1 MGWRR
6 TLSIYC
12 LTLAAFVATIAPL
25 TVSAD
30 EADSPAGTAA
40 PSVDGTPVSSG
51 RSAWLSKWVLWP
63 LGVAE
68 FWLVGSLSTWGIMLW
83 VAPLKIRRISDRLSA
98 IRVGDWQ
105 LNDGTQV
112 TLAHLLL
119 IRAFVPN
126 DRVVD
131 AWIRAQQT
139 TVADWHAIDFD
150 AVDGVEIEVRGDRFA
165 IENAAAFRKHVSGN
179 QACLALYGES
189 RRWDARVLNGL
200 LRLASHP
207 DDGARLLPHPVL
219 PVVLDRKC
227 LERMTRR
234 EAGEGHAA
242 QVETGGSN
250 LARLLHSELL
260 RVDGLKADVTTEWLD
275 ILLEKHRVLVVVED
289 WHRTPVQT
297 RNLVTQAYQSGEVA
311 WLAIVSAGATMPH
324 LSGMIQLG
332 APSETVVGAAAA
344 QSVTAPSAAD
354 LSPATMAAEA
364 DSADSATAPELKI
377 HTGPEHDPEIETNAD
392 TVAGAAAEAAL
403 VGDEEAEAEAQ
414 GEPAGHDVEDVEHD
428 TDAVREGAASVVV
441 LKSDEVEVRGEVSL
455 ADDSPVLVRFPSQ
468 HMDAD
473 SEAVVATDS
482 PGDDAEEAVA
492 ESESETATV
501 TQPPAGEMLER
512 LGHAAC
518 SVIPT
523 LGQALDSSNA
533 SLREQ
538 AVDQLSEIILS
549 ALPELE
555 TALSDGDASIRRN
568 AAHTLGRIE
577 RLMSAAV
584 EHAINDPDAAVR
596 REAVAAIPAHED
608 RTLEP
613 LIAALDDS
621 HAETQQHAAR
631 ALGAMGSLA
640 APAVPE
646 LIDLLGHENP
656 TCRSEAALALG
667 RIGSAAIAACP
678 TLTRTLL
685 EDCRSVRS
693 TAAQALCRIGHVDD
707 EILAALCEAVEDS
720 DPGVR
725 RHSVVALGQLGLG
738 HAAALDAIR
747 GALSD
752 GTPAIRVAACA
763 ALCELGPAAREAID
777 DVGKLLTDES
787 VDVRRAVVS
796 SVSQIDLASV
806 PLLRQALDDEDAEVR
821 RLAAA
826 ALSGIG
832 LAVMPRLLERE
843 DADEILA
850 GLKSDGSAST
860 RYEERSA

>member
-12 LTLAAFVATIAPL
+12 LTFAALVATIAPL
-25 TVSAD
+25 TVFADQVESSAESSVI
-30 EADSPAGTAA
+30 EAGQPQA
-40 PSVDGTPVSSG
+40 SSG

-68 FWLVGSLSTWGIMLW
+68 FWLVGSLSAWGIMLC
-83 VAPLKIRRISDRLSA
+83 VSPLKIRQINDRLSA

-119 IRAFVPN
+119 VRAFVSN

-131 AWIRAQQT
+131 AWISSRQST
-139 TVADWHAIDFD
+139 LADWHAIDFD
-150 AVDGVEIEVRGDRFA
+150 EVDSVEIEVRGDRFA
-165 IENAAAFRKHVSGN
+165 VEDAAAFRKHLSGD

-189 RRWDARVLNGL
+189 RRWDARVLSGL
-200 LRLASHP
+200 LRLSIHPEAAS
-207 DDGARLLPHPVL
+207 RLLGHPVL

-234 EAGEGHAA
+234 QAGDAEGVK
-242 QVETGGSN
+242 VESDSTE
-250 LARLLHSELL
+250 LARLLYSELL
-260 RVDGLKADVTTEWLD
+260 RVDGLKNDLTVDWLD
-275 ILLEKHRVLVVVED
+275 IVLEKHRVLVVVED

-297 RNLVTQAYQSGEVA
+297 RNLVTQAYQSGEIA

-324 LSGMIQLG
+324 LAGVIQIG
-332 APSETVVGAAAA
+332 APSEVVANAETDPAVVEQPQVIVADEAA
-344 QSVTAPSAAD
+344 SEDEVNAPA
-354 LSPATMAAEA
+354 LKIHAE
-364 DSADSATAPELKI
+364 SGHDSATGSE
-377 HTGPEHDPEIETNAD
+377 TGEVEAGVETESVAKHVSEPVDNEIQHD
-392 TVAGAAAEAAL
+392 AE
-403 VGDEEAEAEAQ
+403 
-414 GEPAGHDVEDVEHD
+414 
-428 TDAVREGAASVVV
+428 AVREGAASAVVAESERETV
-441 LKSDEVEVRGEVSL
+441 DEESH
-455 ADDSPVLVRFPSQ
+455 ADDSPVLVRFPS
-468 HMDAD
+468 
-473 SEAVVATDS
+473 V
-482 PGDDAEEAVA
+482 GA
-492 ESESETATV
+492 ESVVEATV
-501 TQPPAGEMLER
+501 AADPTGVAAAADVETVANVQPPAGDMLAR

-523 LGQALDSSNA
+523 LGQALDSSNP

-538 AVDQLSEIILS
+538 AVDQLSGIILS

-555 TALSDGDASIRRN
+555 TALSDGEASVRRN

-584 EHAINDPDAAVR
+584 AHAINDPDAGVR
-596 REAVAAIPAHED
+596 REAVAAMPAHEE
-608 RTLEP
+608 RTLGP
-613 LIAALDDS
+613 LTAALDDS
-621 HAETQQHAAR
+621 HAETRQHAAR
-631 ALGAMGSLA
+631 SLGAMGSLA
-640 APAVPE
+640 APAVSA
-646 LIDLLGHENP
+646 LIDLLGNEDS

-678 TLTRTLL
+678 ALTQTLL
-685 EDCRSVRS
+685 EDSRSVRS
-693 TAAQALCRIGHVDD
+693 SAAQALCRIGHVDD
-707 EILAALCEAVEDS
+707 DILSALCEATEDS

-725 RHSVVALGQLGLG
+725 RYAVVALGQLGLG
-738 HAAALDAIR
+738 HGEALEAIR

-752 GTPAIRVAACA
+752 GTSAIRAAACS
-763 ALCELGPAAREAID
+763 ALSEMGPAARDAIGD
-777 DVGKLLTDES
+777 LGKLLTDDAVE
-787 VDVRRAVVS
+787 VRRAVVS

-806 PLLRQALDDEDAEVR
+806 PLLRQALDDSDAEVR

-832 LAVMPRLLERE
+832 LAVMPRLLERD

-850 GLKSDGSAST
+850 GLKSDGSAVT
-860 RYEERSA
+860 QYEERSA

>member
-12 LTLAAFVATIAPL
+12 LTLAALVATIAPL

-30 EADSPAGTAA
+30 EVDSAAGIAGVKADQSQPAA
-40 PSVDGTPVSSG
+40 G
-51 RSAWLSKWVLWP
+51 RSVWLSKWVLWP

-68 FWLVGSLSTWGIMLW
+68 FWLVGSLSTWGIMSW
-83 VAPLKIRRISDRLSA
+83 VAPLKIRHVSDCLST

-119 IRAFVPN
+119 VKAFVSN
-126 DRVVD
+126 ARVVD
-131 AWIRAQQT
+131 AWISSRQSAL
-139 TVADWHAIDFD
+139 ADWHAIDFD
-150 AVDGVEIEVRGDRFA
+150 TVDGVEIEVRGDRFA
-165 IENAAAFRKHVSGN
+165 VEDATAFRKHVSGE

-189 RRWDARVLNGL
+189 RRWDARVLSGL
-200 LRLASHP
+200 LRLAIHP
-207 DDGARLLPHPVL
+207 EATSRLLSHPVL

-234 EAGEGHAA
+234 EAGDA
-242 QVETGGSN
+242 VGSQADAGSSK

-260 RVDGLKADVTTEWLD
+260 RVDGLKNDLTAEWLD
-275 ILLEKHRVLVVVED
+275 ILLEKHRVLVVAED

-297 RNLVTQAYQSGEVA
+297 RNLVTQAYQSGEIA

-324 LSGMIQLG
+324 LTGVVQLG
-332 APSETVVGAAAA
+332 APSETAVIAATDSAAAEQPQTSISDEA
-344 QSVTAPSAAD
+344 ASADDSTAPA
-354 LSPATMAAEA
+354 
-364 DSADSATAPELKI
+364 LKI
-377 HTGPEHDPEIETNAD
+377 HTESEHDAEVDNKTEEVEMHVETEP
-392 TVAGAAAEAAL
+392 VAGH
-403 VGDEEAEAEAQ
+403 VS
-414 GEPAGHDVEDVEHD
+414 EPADSEIQHDAEG
-428 TDAVREGAASVVV
+428 VREGAASAVVAESELEAV
-441 LKSDEVEVRGEVSL
+441 DEESH
-455 ADDSPVLVRFPSQ
+455 ADDSPVLVRFPSVGAGAAAEATVAAEPTDVAA
-468 HMDAD
+468 DAD
-473 SEAVVATDS
+473 
-482 PGDDAEEAVA
+482 AETIA
-492 ESESETATV
+492 
-501 TQPPAGEMLER
+501 QPPAGEMLAR

-523 LGQALDSSNA
+523 LGQALDSSNP

-555 TALSDGDASIRRN
+555 TALSDGEASVRRN

-584 EHAINDPDAAVR
+584 AHAINDPDAGVR
-596 REAVAAIPAHED
+596 REAVAAMPAHEE
-608 RTLEP
+608 RTLGP
-613 LIAALDDS
+613 LTAALGDS
-621 HAETQQHAAR
+621 HAETRQHAAR
-631 ALGAMGSLA
+631 SLGAMGSLA
-640 APAVPE
+640 APAVPA
-646 LIDLLGHENP
+646 LIDLLGNENSV
-656 TCRSEAALALG
+656 CRSEAALALG

-678 TLTRTLL
+678 ALTQMLL
-685 EDCRSVRS
+685 EDSRSVRS
-693 TAAQALCRIGHVDD
+693 SAAQALCRIGHVDD
-707 EILAALCEAVEDS
+707 EILSALCEATEDS
-720 DPGVR
+720 DAGVR

-738 HAAALDAIR
+738 HEAALEAIR

-752 GTPAIRVAACA
+752 GTPAIRAAACF
-763 ALCELGPAAREAID
+763 ALSELGSDAREAID
-777 DVGKLLTDES
+777 DLGKLLADDS
-787 VDVRRAVVS
+787 VEVRRAVVS

-806 PLLRQALDDEDAEVR
+806 PLLRQALDDSDAEVR

-832 LAVMPRLLERE
+832 LAVMPRLLERD

-850 GLKSDGSAST
+850 GLKSDGAASQ

>member
-1 MGWRR
+1 MSWRR
-6 TLSIYC
+6 TLAVYC
-12 LTLAAFVATIAPL
+12 LTLAALVATIAPL
-25 TVSAD
+25 TVFADQVDSSAGIAAT
-30 EADSPAGTAA
+30 EAIESQPT
-40 PSVDGTPVSSG
+40 TG

-68 FWLVGSLSTWGIMLW
+68 FWLVGSLSTWGIMVW
-83 VAPLKIRRISDRLSA
+83 VAPAKIRQINERLSA

-119 IRAFVPN
+119 VRAFVSN
-126 DRVVD
+126 DRVID
-131 AWIRAQQT
+131 AWIKSQQST
-139 TVADWHAIDFD
+139 LADWHAIDFD

-165 IENAAAFRKHVSGN
+165 VEDSAAFRKHISGD

-189 RRWDARVLNGL
+189 RRWDARVLSGL
-200 LRLASHP
+200 LRLAIHP
-207 DDGARLLPHPVL
+207 EATSRLLGHPVL

-234 EAGEGHAA
+234 QGSDAAESQAEAGSSE
-242 QVETGGSN
+242 

-260 RVDGLKADVTTEWLD
+260 RVDGLKNDLTAEWLD

-297 RNLVTQAYQSGEVA
+297 RNLVTQAYQSGEVT

-324 LSGMIQLG
+324 LAGLIQLG
-332 APSETVVGAAAA
+332 APSESTAVKAVDPAVAEQSQSSVSVEAA
-344 QSVTAPSAAD
+344 SAGEAIT
-354 LSPATMAAEA
+354 PA
-364 DSADSATAPELKI
+364 LKI
-377 HTGPEHDPEIETNAD
+377 HTEPEHDSEIGNETDHAE
-392 TVAGAAAEAAL
+392 GAAAILELAAL
-403 VGDEEAEAEAQ
+403 ARQAS
-414 GEPAGHDVEDVEHD
+414 EPADNDIEHD
-428 TDAVREGAASVVV
+428 AEAVREGAASAVVAE
-441 LKSDEVEVRGEVSL
+441 LANAEADDEEPH
-455 ADDSPVLVRFPSQ
+455 ADDSPVLVRFPSVGAGG
-468 HMDAD
+468 DAVAD
-473 SEAVVATDS
+473 SDFASDVAH
-482 PGDDAEEAVA
+482 A
-492 ESESETATV
+492 ESESAAIA
-501 TQPPAGEMLER
+501 QLPAGEMLER
-512 LGHAAC
+512 LGHAAR

-523 LGQALDSSNA
+523 LGQALDSSNV
-533 SLREQ
+533 SLRKQ
-538 AVDQLSEIILS
+538 AVDQLSEIVLS

-555 TALSDGDASIRRN
+555 TALSDGEASVRRN

-584 EHAINDPDAAVR
+584 AHAINDPDAGVR
-596 REAVAAIPAHED
+596 REAVAAMPAHEE

-613 LIAALDDS
+613 LKAALGDS
-621 HAETQQHAAR
+621 QAETRQHAAR

-640 APAVPE
+640 APAVPA
-646 LIDLLGHENP
+646 LIELLGSENS

-678 TLTRTLL
+678 ALTRTLL
-685 EDCRSVRS
+685 EDSRSVRS
-693 TAAQALCRIGHVDD
+693 IAAQALCRIGHVDD
-707 EILAALCEAVEDS
+707 EILSALCEATEDS

-725 RHSVVALGQLGLG
+725 RHSVIALGQLGLG
-738 HAAALDAIR
+738 HAEAVDAIR

-752 GTPAIRVAACA
+752 GTPAIRAAACS
-763 ALCELGPAAREAID
+763 ALSEMGSAAREAISD
-777 DVGKLLTDES
+777 LGKLLSDES
-787 VDVRRAVVS
+787 VEVRRAVVS

-806 PLLRQALDDEDAEVR
+806 PLLRQALDDSDAEVR

-850 GLKSDGSAST
+850 GLKSDGAASR